1 MKWKKI
7 LLMVGFL
14 VCMAPVFSQEIGKIK
29 VTRLDSLVKNST
41 GPLIINFWATYCKPC
56 IEEMPYFQSL
66 SKKHGVE
73 LLLVSLDMYDFYP
86 DKIKKFVQRMNVTAP
101 VIWLDESD
109 ADYFCPVV
117 DSAWS
122 GAIPAS
128 LFVNNSTGY
137 RRFIEDELTEQELE
151 KIILELLG
159 RKE

>member
-7 LLMVGFL
+7 LLIVGFL
-14 VCMAPVFSQEIGKIK
+14 LCMVSVFSQEIGKIK

-41 GPLIINFWATYCKPC
+41 GPLIVNFWATYCKPC
-56 IEEMPYFQSL
+56 IEEMPYFQAL
-66 SKKHGVE
+66 SKKHGVD
-73 LLLVSLDMYDFYP
+73 LLLVSLDLYDFYP
-86 DKIKKFVQRMNVTAP
+86 DKIKKFVERMNVTAP

-109 ADYFCPVV
+109 ADYFCAVV

-128 LFVNNSTGY
+128 LFVNNSMGY